1 MWGSILILKVSKWLN
16 YFLGAQRALVAS
28 VLRNPKKIQY
38 RAAFPVVF
46 IIFFQM
52 CGSYCKRSR
61 ILSLD
66 IEQLVSVMLSK
77 LCSLTDVLNINRLFV
92 IMLVWCSTLC
102 RPLSIPVFQWPNHFG
117 YPFLAVSA
125 FAYLGMWPPLLPWRR
140 HLAFGAKIA
149 NMLNPMVRP
158 RQGLDMIL
166 WGFMSTERYFLVTVR
181 GHPNVMTAKF
191 LLAYFETWDIT
202 KSLKY
207 ISSSASSL
215 FTGRPTKYSEI
226 RAACPPTHFLWHKCQ
241 VRCTPEH

>member
-61 ILSLD
+61 ILSHD

-92 IMLVWCSTLC
+92 MMLVWCSTLC
-102 RPLSIPVFQWPNHFG
+102 CPLSIPVFQWPNHFG

-140 HLAFGAKIA
+140 HLAFGAKIV
-149 NMLNPMVRP
+149 NMLNPMVIHDSVRFGVNRKIFLGYP
-158 RQGLDMIL
+158 EGPSKYYSQQKFRLHIWRHEISQNQGNI
-166 WGFMSTERYFLVTVR
+166 FLALTNQIFWHSR
-181 GHPNVMTAKF
+181 HFAP
-191 LLAYFETWDIT
+191 Y
-202 KSLKY
+202 SLP
-207 ISSSASSL
+207 L
-215 FTGRPTKYSEI
+215 T
-226 RAACPPTHFLWHKCQ
+226 
-241 VRCTPEH
+241 